1 MICNHKKELS
11 LQNLF
16 IAVLFFVF
24 FDAPAQDCGVFVP
37 KSSSGFGGVSG
48 GFFQSSRFISYPYVR
63 EADVMWMKRYW
74 RVLDLREKINHN
86 YFYPIEPIAGRQNLA
101 TCLLNALC
109 SGEAVAYSPVD
120 DEFSIQLTRAE
131 IIGSTSSKDTIYIDN
146 EFGSAVP
153 QLIVNSFE
161 PSSVKR
167 IRLKED
173 WIFHH
178 GRSTLEKRIIGI
190 CPVMEKFDENGEY
203 KGEMPLFWIYFPSVR
218 GLLKSQSVQNF
229 HNVGQPFNYDR
240 LLQMRYFSSYIYK
253 RSNVYNRK
261 IDTYKTGIDALL
273 EGEKFE
279 IELFNLEQDLWEY

>member
-1 MICNHKKELS
+1 MICNHKKVLS
-11 LQNLF
+11 LQNVF
-16 IAVLFFVF
+16 IVVLFLVF
-24 FDAPAQDCGVFVP
+24 FDSTAQDCGVFVP

-48 GFFQSSRFISYPYVR
+48 GFFQSSRFIAYPHVR

-86 YFYPIEPIAGRQNLA
+86 YFYPIEPVAGRQNLA

-109 SGEAVAYSPVD
+109 SGEALAYSPVD
-120 DEFSIQLTRAE
+120 DEFSIQLTRSE
-131 IIGSTSSKDTIYIDN
+131 IIGSTSSNDTIYIEN
-146 EFGSAVP
+146 EFGTTVP

-173 WIFHH
+173 WIFHN

-218 GLLKSQSVQNF
+218 GLLKSQIVQNF
-229 HNVGQPFNYDR
+229 HNVGEPFNYDR
-240 LLQMRYFSSYIYK
+240 LLQMRFFSSYIYK
-253 RSNVYNRK
+253 KSNVYDRK
-261 IDTYKTGIDALL
+261 IDTYQTGIDALL

>member
-1 MICNHKKELS
+1 MICNHKIVLNIRSS
-11 LQNLF
+11 LTVL
-16 IAVLFFVF
+16 LFFVF
-24 FDAPAQDCGVFVP
+24 FDSNGQDCGVFVP
-37 KSSSGFGGVSG
+37 SSSSGFGGVSTG
-48 GFFQSSRFISYPYVR
+48 IFRGSRFIPYPYVR

-74 RVLDLREKINHN
+74 RVLDLREKMNHN

-109 SGEAVAYSPVD
+109 SSEAVAYAPVD
-120 DEFSIQLTRAE
+120 DEFSVQLSRAE
-131 IIGSTSSKDTIYIDN
+131 VINTTSSKDTIFVED
-146 EFGSAVP
+146 EFGDVVP
-153 QLIVNSFE
+153 QLISNSFE

-173 WIFHH
+173 WIFHN

-218 GLLKSQSVQNF
+218 GVLKSQIVQNF
-229 HNVGQPFNYDR
+229 HNVGEPFNYDR
-240 LLQMRYFSSYIYK
+240 LLQMRLFSSYIYK
-253 RSNVYNRK
+253 ESNVYNRK
-261 IDTYKTGIDALL
+261 INTYKTGVEALL
-273 EGEKFE
+273 EGEKIE

>member
-1 MICNHKKELS
+1 MICNHKKVLS
-11 LQNLF
+11 LQNVF
-16 IAVLFFVF
+16 IVVLFLVF
-24 FDAPAQDCGVFVP
+24 FDSTAQDCGVFVP
-37 KSSSGFGGVSG
+37 TTSSGFGGVSG
-48 GFFQSSRFISYPYVR
+48 GFFQSSRFIAYPHVR

-74 RVLDLREKINHN
+74 RVLDLREKNNHN
-86 YFYPIEPIAGRQNLA
+86 YFYPIEPVAGRQNLA

-120 DEFSIQLTRAE
+120 DEFSIQLTRSE
-131 IIGSTSSKDTIYIDN
+131 IIGSTSSNDTIYIEN
-146 EFGSAVP
+146 EFGTTVP

-173 WIFHH
+173 WIFHN

-218 GLLKSQSVQNF
+218 GLLKSQIVQNF
-229 HNVGQPFNYDR
+229 HNVGEPFNYDR
-240 LLQMRYFSSYIYK
+240 LLQMRFFSSYIYK
-253 RSNVYNRK
+253 KSNVYDRK
-261 IDTYKTGIDALL
+261 IDTYQTGIDALL

>member
-1 MICNHKKELS
+1 
-11 LQNLF
+11 
-16 IAVLFFVF
+16 
-24 FDAPAQDCGVFVP
+24 
-37 KSSSGFGGVSG
+37 
-48 GFFQSSRFISYPYVR
+48 
-63 EADVMWMKRYW
+63 MWMKRYW

-86 YFYPIEPIAGRQNLA
+86 YFYPIEPVAGRQNLA

-109 SGEAVAYSPVD
+109 SGEALAYSPVD
-120 DEFSIQLTRAE
+120 DEFSIQLTRSE
-131 IIGSTSSKDTIYIDN
+131 IIGSTSSNDTIYIEN
-146 EFGSAVP
+146 EFGTTVP

-173 WIFHH
+173 WIFHN

-218 GLLKSQSVQNF
+218 GLLKSQIVQNF
-229 HNVGQPFNYDR
+229 HNVGEPFNYDR
-240 LLQMRYFSSYIYK
+240 LLQMRFFSSYIYK
-253 RSNVYNRK
+253 KSNVYDRK
-261 IDTYKTGIDALL
+261 IDTYQTRIDALL

>member
-1 MICNHKKELS
+1 MICNQKKVLR
-11 LQNLF
+11 LQNVF
-16 IAVLFFVF
+16 IVVLFLVF
-24 FDAPAQDCGVFVP
+24 FDSTAQDCGVFVP
-37 KSSSGFGGVSG
+37 TTSSGFGGVSG

-86 YFYPIEPIAGRQNLA
+86 YFYPIEPVAGRQNLA

-120 DEFSIQLTRAE
+120 DEFSIQLTRSE
-131 IIGSTSSKDTIYIDN
+131 IIGSTSSNDTIYIEN
-146 EFGSAVP
+146 EFGTTVP

-173 WIFHH
+173 WIFHN
-178 GRSTLEKRIIGI
+178 GRSALEKRIIGI

-218 GLLKSQSVQNF
+218 GLLKSQIVQNF
-229 HNVGQPFNYDR
+229 HNVGEPFNYDR
-240 LLQMRYFSSYIYK
+240 LLQMRFFSSYIYK
-253 RSNVYNRK
+253 KSNVYDRK
-261 IDTYKTGIDALL
+261 IDTYQTGIDALL